1 MGSKNVVLTSFVL
14 FLTLVTLALIY
25 SLYAVPRVQIIIIQ
39 TQDGAF
45 KEQND
50 GIRYQLNEKT
60 GKQEELKAT
69 KEEYEKKK
77 TVQSKSQCA
86 VVDAD
91 NKFDCYPET
100 SIATKEKCE
109 ARGCCWQAANQT
121 QTQSKGLNGKVTGV
135 PFCYYPK
142 DFSGY
147 KTGLKATTPTGFTVA
162 LSRNTTGFYPD
173 DVMNLV
179 MDIKYETEYR
189 LRIRVSL

>member
-39 TQDGAF
+39 SQDGAF

-86 VVDAD
+86 VV
-91 NKFDCYPET
+91 N
-100 SIATKEKCE
+100 
-109 ARGCCWQAANQT
+109 
-121 QTQSKGLNGKVTGV
+121 
-135 PFCYYPK
+135 
-142 DFSGY
+142 
-147 KTGLKATTPTGFTVA
+147 
-162 LSRNTTGFYPD
+162 D
-173 DVMNLV
+173 DQIGRAHV
-179 MDIKYETEYR
+179 
-189 LRIRVSL
+189 

>member
-1 MGSKNVVLTSFVL
+1 MVLTSFVL

-50 GIRYQLNEKT
+50 GIRYQVNEKT

-86 VVDAD
+86 VVNDD
-91 NKFDCYPET
+91 HKFDCYPET

-142 DFSGY
+142 DFPGY
-147 KTGLKATTPTGFTVA
+147 RTGLKATTPTGFTVA

-179 MDIKYETEYR
+179 MDVKYETEYR
-189 LRIRVSL
+189 LRIRVSFYW

>member
-14 FLTLVTLALIY
+14 FLTLVILALIY

-50 GIRYQLNEKT
+50 GIRYQLSEKT

-86 VVDAD
+86 VVNDD
-91 NKFDCYPET
+91 HKFDCYPET

-109 ARGCCWQAANQT
+109 ARGCCWQVVQT
-121 QTQSKGLNGKVTGV
+121 QTKGLNGKVTGV

-142 DFSGY
+142 DFQDIGQ
-147 KTGLKATTPTGFTVA
+147 GLRQPHRQD
-162 LSRNTTGFYPD
+162 L
-173 DVMNLV
+173 LW
-179 MDIKYETEYR
+179 
-189 LRIRVSL
+189 L